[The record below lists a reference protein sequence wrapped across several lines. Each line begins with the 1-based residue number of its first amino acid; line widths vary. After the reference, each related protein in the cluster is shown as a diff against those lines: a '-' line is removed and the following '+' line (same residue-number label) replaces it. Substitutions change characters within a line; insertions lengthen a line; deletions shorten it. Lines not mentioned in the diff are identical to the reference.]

1 MTMTAYPAK
10 LNALLADF
18 SDVTDRHERAEMLIE
33 IADRFANVKV
43 PAEIA
48 PKPYDEAN
56 HVQFCESEAYVWAV
70 DQPDGTLKYYFDVL
84 NPQGL
89 SAMAISVILDETAS
103 NTPLDQVAAI
113 PNTIVMDLFGK
124 EVSMG
129 KGQGLMGIVSM
140 VTHAAKKRLDSA

>member
-1 MTMTAYPAK
+1 MSDYPEK
-10 LNALLADF
+10 LRAIVDDF
-18 SDVTDRHERAEMLIE
+18 AEITDRHERAELLIE
-33 IADRFANVKV
+33 MADRFQNVKV
-43 PAEIA
+43 PPEIA
-48 PKPYDEAN
+48 TKPYDEEH

-103 NTPLDQVAAI
+103 GAPLEQVAAI
-113 PNTIVMDLFGK
+113 PNTIVMDIFGR
-124 EVSMG
+124 EISMG

-140 VTHAAKKRLDSA
+140 VTHAAKQRLNKP